1 MTVPAKDSEIW
12 DYARKNHM
20 HLFQQKIVSLITL
33 SKSQMD
39 QVLLSFACAAV
50 DKGCKVIEQNT
61 FCNHYFFLE
70 KGLLRFVYH
79 TKSKEAT
86 SWVLFEGVF
95 FSEMIALK
103 SGLRTNMS
111 LETIEPSTILS
122 IEKAALDELCKKVR
136 PFETFLRLT
145 WEDNLYQLLQMKLL
159 QQFSTAKERYE
170 MLLND
175 ERLSQR
181 IPQKFLASIL
191 GITPYSL
198 SRLRRLQKH

>member
-1 MTVPAKDSEIW
+1 MS
-12 DYARKNHM
+12 
-20 HLFQQKIVSLITL
+20 LFQQKIGSLITP
-33 SKSQMD
+33 SKAQLD
-39 QVLLSFACAAV
+39 QIVSAFTRIEAG
-50 DKGCKVIEQNT
+50 KGYKIIKQNT

-86 SWVLFEGVF
+86 SWVVFEGVF

-103 SGLRTNMS
+103 SGLRTKMS
-111 LETIEPSTILS
+111 LEAIEPSIVLS
-122 IEKAALDELCKKVR
+122 IEKAALNELCEKIR

-170 MLLND
+170 MLIND
-175 ERLSQR
+175 KRLSQR

>member
-1 MTVPAKDSEIW
+1 MT
-12 DYARKNHM
+12 
-20 HLFQQKIVSLITL
+20 LFQQKISSLIKPSKTQMNQIL
-33 SKSQMD
+33 SA
-39 QVLLSFACAAV
+39 FTIIEA
-50 DKGCKVIEQNT
+50 DKGNKIIEQNT

-70 KGLLRFVYH
+70 EGLLRFVYH
-79 TKSKEAT
+79 TKNKEAT

-95 FSEMIALK
+95 FSEMISMK

-111 LETIEPSTILS
+111 LEAIEPSTVLS
-122 IEKAALDELCKKVR
+122 IEKMALNELCKKVR

-170 MLLND
+170 MLIND
-175 ERLSQR
+175 KRLSQR

-198 SRLRRLQKH
+198 SRLRRMQKR